1 MRTPPEER
9 ARSRALPRALAAVT
23 GAVAVLATLSAAPAG
38 AAGVNTVSCGT
49 PGGGAG
55 GTLNWGY
62 TGKTKMNPVVLG
74 AHDMG
79 KDGAWPRVR
88 LDIVTASG
96 KRVTYSWHAHH
107 GGSGTSKRWNTY
119 VSHSAGIVSAR
130 VEVQNIKGSS
140 PASSCYS
147 AKAYNPYY

>member
-1 MRTPPEER
+1 MRTR
-9 ARSRALPRALAAVT
+9 LQARSRARALTVMA
-23 GAVAVLATLSAAPAG
+23 GAVAVLAGLSAAPAD
-38 AAGVNTVSCGT
+38 AAGINTVSCRT

-79 KDGAWPRVR
+79 ADGASPRVR

-96 KRVTYSWHAHH
+96 KRVTYSWHANH
-107 GGSGTSKRWNTY
+107 GGSGTTKRWKSYASN
-119 VSHSAGIVSAR
+119 SAGIVSAR
-130 VEVQNIKGSS
+130 VEVQNVKGSS
-140 PASSCYS
+140 PVSSCYS